1 MIGAAVVPQCAFRS
15 RVHTD
20 TEHILV
26 VCSNESW
33 SFRVDSNA
41 LSVGEDHVCL
51 TSRLFSELPIAF

>member
-1 MIGAAVVPQCAFRS
+1 MPQSAFRS

-51 TSRLFSELPIAF
+51 TSRLFSELPVAF